1 MNDDCSIVPYS
12 QKLETNPKKKKK
24 NEVYVEHRK
33 YSKIWQPVK
42 GESYKND
49 IEMVPFLLYPKERN
63 LMAYILKY
71 KYWLFLGV
79 AFCSTFHFSLCISI
93 IFDLI

>member
-49 IEMVPFLLYPKERN
+49 IEMVPFL
-63 LMAYILKY
+63 
-71 KYWLFLGV
+71 
-79 AFCSTFHFSLCISI
+79 
-93 IFDLI
+93 